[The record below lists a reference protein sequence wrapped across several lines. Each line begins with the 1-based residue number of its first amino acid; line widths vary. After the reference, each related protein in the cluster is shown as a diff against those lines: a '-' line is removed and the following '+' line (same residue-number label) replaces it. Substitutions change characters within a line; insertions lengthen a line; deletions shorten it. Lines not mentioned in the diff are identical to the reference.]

1 MKRKKVSRLLA
12 ASLATAMTVSMVGCG
27 NSDAPASSTTSDDS
41 SSADQETPAAD
52 TADTSEGEASSEA
65 EGETE
70 EAADDGY
77 EVLTDADGNVY
88 DLGGMEIIIR
98 DWWSP
103 ADGSVAE
110 PKDDFEEAQ
119 QEYREWAQ
127 ETYNFTLKQ
136 MAISDWASTP
146 QDFVEY
152 ATAGGDEN
160 YAWVLRED
168 PATSSAMAS
177 GLMYDLSTLDC
188 LDFSDSKFSNKV
200 HEKFGKGTAIYCMSS
215 GKPEPRT
222 GIFFNKRI
230 LTDAG
235 IDPEEIYD
243 LQASGDWTWDKF
255 EEYLSI
261 VQRDIDNDGVID
273 IAGFNENNGV
283 VQMAVFSNNGAFI
296 GKDSS
301 GMFTYALEDP
311 NTLEALEWAA
321 KIINDYRQV
330 PPEDAQWDYYKQ
342 AFVNGEIAFMPEDAY
357 CMYYN
362 SEDNKGFL
370 CDMEDDFGFVM
381 FPKGPQASDYVNVW
395 SDNPV
400 AIPSCYDADKAWKI
414 AFAWNVWTENP
425 PGYEDYVNYAHV
437 YAGARDTR
445 AVDETFA
452 MMTEKGVIS
461 YQGVIPS
468 LDFGPDFIWGFGKGV
483 VVSEAVEG
491 IRDTWKSYVD
501 AANQ

>member
-1 MKRKKVSRLLA
+1 MKRKMVNKLLA

-27 NSDAPASSTTSDDS
+27 GNDAAPAEAPAQEDAGSEDETS
-41 SSADQETPAAD
+41 APAEEAED
-52 TADTSEGEASSEA
+52 VSEGEASEEPAAEEDSE
-65 EGETE
+65 
-70 EAADDGY
+70 Y
-77 EVLTDADGNVY
+77 PILTDADGNVY

-103 ADGSVAE
+103 ADGSVPE

-119 QEYREWAQ
+119 QEYREWIQ
-127 ETYNFTLKQ
+127 ETYNFTIKQ
-136 MAISDWASTP
+136 MAISDWESTP

-160 YAWVLRED
+160 YLFVLREA

-188 LDFSDSKFSNKV
+188 LDFSQSKFSNKV
-200 HEKFGKGTAIYCMSS
+200 HEKFSKGDAIYCMSS

-222 GIFFNKRI
+222 GLYFNKRI
-230 LTDAG
+230 LSEVG
-235 IDPEEIYD
+235 IDPEELYD
-243 LQASGDWTWDKF
+243 LQASGEWTWDKF
-255 EEYLSI
+255 EEYLSK

-273 IAGFNENNGV
+273 VAGFNENNAV
-283 VQMAVFSNNGAFI
+283 VQMSVFSNNGAFI
-296 GKDSS
+296 GKDAD
-301 GMFTYALEDP
+301 GNFTYALEDP

-321 KIINDYRQV
+321 KIIDEYRQV

-342 AFVNGEIAFMPEDAY
+342 AFLNGEVAFMPDDAY
-357 CMYYN
+357 CMYFN

-381 FPKGPQASDYVNVW
+381 FPKGPKATDYVNVW

-400 AIPSCYDADKAWKI
+400 AIPSCYDADKAWKL
-414 AFAWNVWTENP
+414 AFAWNLWTNDV

-452 MMTEKGVIS
+452 MMTEKGTIA

-468 LDFGPDFIWGFGKGV
+468 LDFGPDFIWNFGKGV